1 MNLFDLM
8 APAMFIALI
17 VFLLLGL
24 PVAFSLAALGLGS
37 GLIAIEAGLF
47 PVQFMANLPYRVFGI
62 LSNELLLSIPFFTL
76 MGAILEKSGLAEDL
90 LEGFAQL
97 FGGLPGGLAYAVI
110 MVGAIL
116 GAITGTVAA
125 SVIAMGVIALPIM
138 TRYGYSPRLATGVIA
153 ASGTITQVIPPSLVL
168 IVLADQL
175 GKSVGEMYLGAV
187 GPSIAQILIFVA
199 FIFVMSLLRPQ
210 SMPPLPPEAR
220 TLRGWKLAQK
230 VAMGVLP
237 STFLIFVVLGTIFM
251 GLATPTE
258 AGAMGV
264 VGAIALA
271 AVHRRLNWA
280 MVRSGME
287 STMNITVMVIFILI
301 GATVFTLVFQGV
313 DGSLWVEHLFIAVGA
328 DDAVTFLIVVNIMIF
343 FLAFFLDFF
352 EIAFIVIPILAPVA
366 EKVLPELFPAGT
378 STDAIMIWFGVVIAM
393 NLQTSFLTPPFGF
406 ALFYLRS
413 VAAKK
418 DYKDRVTGQTI
429 PAVTTAQIY
438 KGSIAFIILQL
449 IMVAVV
455 IGYPKLVIDGIDQGV
470 TVDVDKALESLM
482 QQTPASS
489 ALPGAPEL
497 ASPAPSAGPGAGV
510 PNPGAAMGG
519 QPAPAAQEDPMKALL
534 EALKEDAQKKK

>member
-1 MNLFDLM
+1 MNLFDIM
-8 APAMFIALI
+8 APAMFAALV

-24 PVAFSLAALGLGS
+24 PVAFSLAALGLAS
-37 GLIAIEAGLF
+37 GLVAIEAGLF
-47 PVQFMANLPYRVFGI
+47 PAQFMANLPYRVFGI

-110 MVGAIL
+110 IVGAIL

-138 TRYGYSPRLATGVIA
+138 QRYGYSPRLATGVIA

-175 GKSVGEMYLGAV
+175 GKSVGDMYLGAV
-187 GPSIAQILIFVA
+187 GPSFAQIAIFVG
-199 FIFVMSLLRPQ
+199 FIFVMSLLKPE

-220 TLRGWKLAQK
+220 TLRGWPLMKK

-237 STFLIFVVLGTIFM
+237 SSFLIFVVLGTIFL

-271 AVHRRLNWA
+271 ALHRRLDWA
-280 MVRSGME
+280 MVRGGMQ
-287 STMNITVMVIFILI
+287 STMEITVMVIFILI

-313 DGSLWVEHLFIAVGA
+313 DGAVWVEHLFTAVGA
-328 DDAVTFLIVVNIMIF
+328 DDPVTFLIVVNVMIF

-352 EIAFIVIPILAPVA
+352 EIAFIVVPLLVPMANKLGIDLV
-366 EKVLPELFPAGT
+366 
-378 STDAIMIWFGVVIAM
+378 WFGVLLCVNM
-393 NLQTSFLTPPFGF
+393 QTSFMHPPFGF
-406 ALFYLRS
+406 ALFYLRGIAPKS
-413 VAAKK
+413 VKSTDIYLGAIPWVGLQLLLVGVLIFFPEI
-418 DYKDRVTGQTI
+418 VTGMLDK
-429 PAVTTAQIY
+429 P
-438 KGSIAFIILQL
+438 
-449 IMVAVV
+449 VA
-455 IGYPKLVIDGIDQGV
+455 GD
-470 TVDVDKALESLM
+470 
-482 QQTPASS
+482 ASS
-489 ALPGAPEL
+489 IEIRLEEPTAAPQE
-497 ASPAPSAGPGAGV
+497 APAPDPAAAFQGSAGSESAP
-510 PNPGAAMGG
+510 PP
-519 QPAPAAQEDPMKALL
+519 PPPAAPDPA
-534 EALKEDAQKKK
+534 DYFNKK